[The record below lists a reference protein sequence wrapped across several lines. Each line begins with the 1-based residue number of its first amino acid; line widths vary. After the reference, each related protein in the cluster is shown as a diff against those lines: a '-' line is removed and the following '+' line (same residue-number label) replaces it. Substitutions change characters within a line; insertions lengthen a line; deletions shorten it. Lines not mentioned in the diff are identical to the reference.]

1 MIGPGTG
8 VAPFRAFLQ
17 ERRAVGAKGRNW
29 LFFGAQRCAL
39 DYLYEAELE
48 EFRRDGLLSRLDT
61 AFSRDQ
67 PEKVYVQHRMRE
79 SAGELWAW
87 LQEGAHLY
95 VCGDAQRM
103 ARDVDMALTFLIAKH
118 GRMEWADAKAYLA
131 TLGREGRYQRDVY

>member
-17 ERRAVGAKGRNW
+17 ERRAIGAKGRNW
-29 LFFGAQRCAL
+29 LFFGAQRRDL

-48 EFRRDGLLSRLDT
+48 EFRRDGLLARLDT

-79 SAGELWAW
+79 SAGEPLSEEQYYAIW
-87 LQEGAHLY
+87 LGSDEPAGSS
-95 VCGDAQRM
+95 R
-103 ARDVDMALTFLIAKH
+103 
-118 GRMEWADAKAYLA
+118 
-131 TLGREGRYQRDVY
+131 

>member
-1 MIGPGTG
+1 MD
-8 VAPFRAFLQ
+8 V
-17 ERRAVGAKGRNW
+17 
-29 LFFGAQRCAL
+29 
-39 DYLYEAELE
+39 
-48 EFRRDGLLSRLDT
+48 

-95 VCGDAQRM
+95 VCGDALHM
-103 ARDVDMALTFLIAKH
+103 ARDVDMALTLLVAKH